1 MKRPLL
7 TILIVLGVVIVI
19 STIFFVFTATISSPT
34 HMTLN
39 MPRDEKD
46 TNNYQNITSKLTAI
60 LHGNN
65 MIYGYYGNNIHNGK
79 SFDFKEI
86 RNVIMEG
93 IQKYSKD
100 SFFVLIKPT
109 GKASYKNTVDFFD
122 EMSISDIKRY
132 AMADLNK
139 EENQFLQIEE

>member
-7 TILIVLGVVIVI
+7 TILIVLGVVIVL
-19 STIFFVFTATISSPT
+19 STIFFMFTATISSPT

-39 MPRDEKD
+39 MPGDEKD
-46 TNNYQNITSKLTAI
+46 TNNYQTITSKLTAI
-60 LHGNN
+60 LRGNN
-65 MIYGYYGNNIHNGK
+65 MIYGYYGNNIQNGK
-79 SFDFKEI
+79 SFDFAELH
-86 RNVIMEG
+86 NVIMEG

-109 GKASYKNTVDFFD
+109 ARASYKNTVDFLD

-132 AMADLNK
+132 AMTDLNK
-139 EENQFLQIEE
+139 EEKQFLQIDE